1 MCIEIM
7 NQMDKS
13 QVLLKFDKVKFSEC
27 FSVVRKLIFTYLVKW
42 SLKVMAF
49 VNFDSIS
56 NRVQDL

>member
-1 MCIEIM
+1 
-7 NQMDKS
+7 MDKS